1 MGRLLGIDFGLVRI
15 GLAIS
20 DERHC
25 MALPI
30 GMVLASKK
38 PEETTR
44 ALVKEVAR
52 YGRIEKIIIGLP
64 LLLNGKE
71 GDMALKVKAFG
82 AFLED
87 AFSCPIVYWDERL
100 TSMQVDRLL
109 KEGGLNRKKRTAH
122 VDTLAA
128 STILQTYLDSVIK

>member
-1 MGRLLGIDFGLVRI
+1 MGRLLGIDFGTVRI

-30 GMVLASKK
+30 GMILASKK
-38 PEETTR
+38 PEETIK
-44 ALVKEVAR
+44 AIAIEVAR
-52 YGRIEKIIIGLP
+52 YGKIEKIIIGLP

-82 AFLED
+82 THLE
-87 AFSCPIVYWDERL
+87 AVFSCPIIYWDERL
-100 TSMQVDRLL
+100 TSVQVDRLL
-109 KEGGLNRKKRTAH
+109 KDSGLNRKKRTAH

-128 STILQTYLDSVIK
+128 STILQTYLDSIR